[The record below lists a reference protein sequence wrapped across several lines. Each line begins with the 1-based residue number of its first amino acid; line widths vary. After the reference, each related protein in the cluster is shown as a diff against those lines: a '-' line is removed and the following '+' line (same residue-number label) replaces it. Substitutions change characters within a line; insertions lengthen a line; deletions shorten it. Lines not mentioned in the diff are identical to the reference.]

1 LNIISIDFL
10 IQSYLV
16 LQLKLHVNK
25 IQIKNVIYTIL
36 CHLIQ
41 VELLVAV
48 TVELNI
54 MPYNQIIYIPK
65 QINIKLIEVILK
77 QHTHAMIVERLLDY
91 IGQSKKDPSNVHN
104 FLILR

>member
-1 LNIISIDFL
+1 MSVYLNIQNTSSENKFLDNNGIKKILNIIIIDFL
-10 IQSYLV
+10 IQFYLV
-16 LQLKLHVNK
+16 LQSKLYVNK

-54 MPYNQIIYIPK
+54 M
-65 QINIKLIEVILK
+65 L
-77 QHTHAMIVERLLDY
+77 
-91 IGQSKKDPSNVHN
+91 
-104 FLILR
+104 

>member
-1 LNIISIDFL
+1 MSIYLNIQNTSSENKFLDNNGISKILNIIIIDFL
-10 IQSYLV
+10 IQFYLV
-16 LQLKLHVNK
+16 LQSKLYVNK

-54 MPYNQIIYIPK
+54 M
-65 QINIKLIEVILK
+65 L
-77 QHTHAMIVERLLDY
+77 
-91 IGQSKKDPSNVHN
+91 
-104 FLILR
+104 